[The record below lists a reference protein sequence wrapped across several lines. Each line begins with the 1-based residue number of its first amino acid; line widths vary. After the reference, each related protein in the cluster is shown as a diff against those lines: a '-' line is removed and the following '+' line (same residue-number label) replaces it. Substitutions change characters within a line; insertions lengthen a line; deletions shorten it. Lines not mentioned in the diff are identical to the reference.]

1 MSGVLNETYD
11 SVRFQKGMGNITGL
25 LLALHKVAI
34 FQCQNR
40 YFQNLALVLV
50 RFVDWRRE

>member
-11 SVRFQKGMGNITGL
+11 SVPFSKGHGNITGL
-25 LLALHKVAI
+25 LLALHKAAI

-50 RFVDWRRE
+50 RHVDWHRE